1 MSYTKETIQKY
12 IDTFTDTEKVAYEI
26 ARDHLE
32 SSFDI
37 VETIGFKEWIKKRHQ
52 QIESHELVYITHQLD
67 VLVRYTE
74 D

>member
-32 SSFDI
+32 SSF
-37 VETIGFKEWIKKRHQ
+37 ERM
-52 QIESHELVYITHQLD
+52 YPN
-67 VLVRYTE
+67 
-74 D
+74 